1 MEGYY
6 VNKIKRDGDRLA
18 QRLERRDLV
27 RDDVPDLDD
36 FSGPM
41 RLDLV
46 FPAVRL
52 DRVNRVRD
60 RPRDDYIYI
69 KFITVTS
76 ASQSYFSSSS
86 PKGGTEEEEEK

>member
-1 MEGYY
+1 MEEYY
-6 VNKIKRDGDRLA
+6 VNKIKRDRDRLA

-36 FSGPM
+36 FGGPV

-60 RPRDDYIYI
+60 RPRDDYII
-69 KFITVTS
+69 S
-76 ASQSYFSSSS
+76 N
-86 PKGGTEEEEEK
+86 P